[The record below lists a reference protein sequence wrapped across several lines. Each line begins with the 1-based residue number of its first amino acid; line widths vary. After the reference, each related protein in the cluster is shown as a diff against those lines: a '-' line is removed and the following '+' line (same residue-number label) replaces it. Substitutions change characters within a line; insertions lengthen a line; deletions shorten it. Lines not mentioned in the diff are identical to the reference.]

1 MKINIKNI
9 RLISICA
16 TLFISLF
23 LACNNGAIE
32 ELQKEKDYI
41 LSISNL
47 RQGFLDIFA
56 SFGDLLKDTFGITA
70 VTTKKGVGEQLG
82 KIGDA
87 TNSAKTK
94 LESIKLDESYNLI
107 KDKAE
112 TLITKAIDILGKIVD
127 GATKIKDATVDD
139 SPVGG
144 KVTDT
149 ENAEPAEEKSVKGL
163 IEGIN
168 LILEAAKGV
177 GTAPKGNDKKKIA
190 DSKEVAELFNLTS
203 NVGSNTK
210 ALDGVNRAVIAAS
223 GADILASIAAV
234 KDKKDGAGD
243 IQNAKN
249 AYDIAI
255 AQKSHTNIS
264 DGEVN
269 TNASA
274 IAAGLALKAMA
285 KGGKLATKATQAPGQ
300 AVNSVLIG
308 VVDKTVNE
316 IVSTIRRTVDK
327 CLKDISDC
335 IKVDSTSEVKVK
347 SK

>member
-168 LILEAAKGV
+168 LIYEVSKGV

-203 NVGSNTK
+203 NVNSNTK
-210 ALDGVNRAVIAAS
+210 ALDGINRAVSAAS
-223 GADILASIAAV
+223 GADILAAIRVV
-234 KDKKDGAGD
+234 KDKKAVAVD
-243 IQNAKN
+243 IQNAKD

-255 AQKSHTNIS
+255 ANKSNSNIS

-274 IAAGLALKAMA
+274 IAAGLALKAMV
-285 KGGKLATKATQAPGQ
+285 KGGKLATKATHAPGQ
-300 AVNSVLIG
+300 AVNTVLIG
-308 VVDKTVNE
+308 IVDKTVNE
-316 IVSTIRRTVDK
+316 IVSTIRRTVDR
-327 CLKDISDC
+327 CLKDVSNC
-335 IKVDSTSEVKVK
+335 IKVDSTSELKAE